1 MGVKHTYKNMES
13 SYARVDVVTATNA
26 REEML
31 ANSDLHKKKK
41 NIPIFQVDFHEL
53 SISAEKSLNVFF
65 ADMIA

>member
-41 NIPIFQVDFHEL
+41 TYPFFR
-53 SISAEKSLNVFF
+53 SISMSFPYPLKNR
-65 ADMIA
+65 